1 MQFSKVLML
10 SIVLFGNA
18 FATEIEPSGT
28 INYALKPAG
37 KTQLA
42 MPKMLK
48 LLHFKLSS
56 NAIEAIRQKVQAT
69 HQKSFIP
76 SIMPAQ
82 NQLGMNG
89 VPVLDQGY
97 FGTCVT
103 FANTAAIDAI
113 LGKGDYISQLC
124 LLQLGNYKYSYAL
137 SGWNGSLNRSILSRL
152 EDHGFISK
160 ETQRTVGCGGLNEY
174 PGNDDEVPTSAISF
188 DSYHKLSEG
197 LIDNKIY
204 SAPILD
210 AYKTMLTNEVD
221 TQELIS
227 DIKQAINRE
236 QRVIMVSLLPA
247 IDLGVA
253 GAVGKHHVTND
264 TWVLSTTIER
274 ELYHYPFMI
283 GHSMIITGY
292 DDNATAVDDLGRV
305 HTGLFTLRN
314 SWGDQVG
321 DKGDFYMSYDYFKV
335 LGFEANQIVYDEFL
349 GDEDDDGDQPGDEND
364 DEDDDEEEV
373 K

>member
-1 MQFSKVLML
+1 MQLNKILML
-10 SIVLFGNA
+10 SIALFGNA
-18 FATEIEPSGT
+18 FATEIEPAGT
-28 INYALKPAG
+28 MDYALKPAG
-37 KTQLA
+37 KAQFA

-48 LLHFKLSS
+48 LLQFKLSS
-56 NAIEAIRQKVQAT
+56 NAIEAMQQKVQVT

-82 NQLGMNG
+82 KQLGMNG

-124 LLQLGNYKYSYAL
+124 LLQLGNYKYYYPG
-137 SGWNGSLNRSILSRL
+137 SGWAGSLNRSILSRL
-152 EDHGFISK
+152 EDHGFVSK
-160 ETQRTVGCGGLNEY
+160 ETQRAVGCGGLNEY
-174 PGNDDEVPTSAISF
+174 PGNNDPMPTSAISF
-188 DSYHKLSEG
+188 DSYHKISEG
-197 LIDNKIY
+197 LLDNKIY
-204 SAPILD
+204 SVPILD
-210 AYKTMLTNEVD
+210 AYKVMLTKEVD

-227 DIKQAINRE
+227 EIKQAINSE
-236 QRVIMVSLLPA
+236 QRVTMASFLPA
-247 IDLGVA
+247 IDLGLA

-274 ELYHYPFMI
+274 ELYQSLLI
-283 GHSMIITGY
+283 AGHAMVITGY

-314 SWGDQVG
+314 SWGEQVG

-335 LGFEANQIVYDEFL
+335 LGLEANQIAYDEFSS
-349 GDEDDDGDQPGDEND
+349 DENA
-364 DEDDDEEEV
+364 EDEV

>member
-1 MQFSKVLML
+1 MQLNKILML
-10 SIVLFGNA
+10 SLALVGNA
-18 FATEIEPSGT
+18 FATEIEPAGT
-28 INYALKPAG
+28 IDYALKSAG
-37 KTQLA
+37 KAQFA
-42 MPKMLK
+42 KPKMLK
-48 LLHFKLSS
+48 LMQFKLSS
-56 NAIEAIRQKVQAT
+56 KALEAMQQKVEAT

-82 NQLGMNG
+82 KQLGMNG

-124 LLQLGNYKYSYAL
+124 LLQLGNYKYSYTA
-137 SGWNGSLNRSILSRL
+137 SGWSGSLNRSILSRL
-152 EDHGFISK
+152 EDHGFVSK

-174 PGNDDEVPTSAISF
+174 PGNEDETPRSAISF
-188 DSYHKLSEG
+188 DSYHKISED

-210 AYKTMLTNEVD
+210 AYKVMLTNEVD
-221 TQELIS
+221 TQELIGE
-227 DIKQAINRE
+227 IKQAINRE
-236 QRVIMVSLLPA
+236 QRVTMVSFLPA
-247 IDLGVA
+247 IDLGLA
-253 GAVGKHHVTND
+253 GAVGKHHEVND

-274 ELYHYPFMI
+274 ELYQYPFMA

-314 SWGDQVG
+314 SWGEQLG

-335 LGFEANQIVYDEFL
+335 LGFEANQIIYDEYL
-349 GDEDDDGDQPGDEND
+349 GDEGDEDESDDGDE
-364 DEDDDEEEV
+364 EEEDDEEEV

>member
-1 MQFSKVLML
+1 MQLNKILML
-10 SIVLFGNA
+10 SIALFGNA
-18 FATEIEPSGT
+18 FATEIEPVGT
-28 INYALKPAG
+28 VDYALKPAG
-37 KTQLA
+37 KPQFAL
-42 MPKMLK
+42 PKMIK
-48 LLHFKLSS
+48 LLNFKLSN
-56 NAIEAIRQKVQAT
+56 NAIEAIQQKVQAV
-69 HQKSFIP
+69 HQKNFIP
-76 SIMPAQ
+76 SIIPEQ

-124 LLQLGNYKYSYAL
+124 LLQLGNYKYSYSP
-137 SGWNGSLNRSILSRL
+137 SGWDGSLNRSILSRL
-152 EDHGFISK
+152 EDHGFVSK

-174 PGNDDEVPTSAISF
+174 PENGEPSPTSAISF

-210 AYKTMLTNEVD
+210 AYKAMLTNEVD

-236 QRVIMVSLLPA
+236 QRVTMVSFLPA
-247 IDLGVA
+247 IDLGLA
-253 GAVGKHHVTND
+253 GAVGKHHVNND

-274 ELYHYPFMI
+274 ELYLSPFMA

-292 DDNATAVDDLGRV
+292 DDNATAIDDLGRV

-321 DKGDFYMSYDYFKV
+321 DGGDFYMSYDYFKV

-349 GDEDDDGDQPGDEND
+349 GSDEDLPEDEN
-364 DEDDDEEEV
+364 EDDEEEDDKV

>member
-1 MQFSKVLML
+1 MQLNKILML
-10 SIVLFGNA
+10 SIALFGNA
-18 FATEIEPSGT
+18 FATEIEPAGT
-28 INYALKPAG
+28 IDYALKPAG
-37 KTQLA
+37 KTQFA
-42 MPKMLK
+42 KPKMLK
-48 LLHFKLSS
+48 LMQFKVSS
-56 NAIEAIRQKVQAT
+56 NAIEAMQQKVQAT
-69 HQKSFIP
+69 QKKSFIP
-76 SIMPAQ
+76 SIMPEQ
-82 NQLGMNG
+82 KQLGMNG

-124 LLQLGNYKYSYAL
+124 LLQLGNYKYSYTA
-137 SGWNGSLNRSILSRL
+137 SGWAGSLNRSILSRL
-152 EDHGFISK
+152 EDHGFVSK
-160 ETQRTVGCGGLNEY
+160 ETQRTVGCGDLNEY
-174 PGNDDEVPTSAISF
+174 PGNEDATPTSAISF
-188 DSYHKLSEG
+188 DSYHKISEG
-197 LIDNKIY
+197 LLDNKIY

-210 AYKTMLTNEVD
+210 AYKVMLTNEVD

-227 DIKQAINRE
+227 EIKQAINRE
-236 QRVIMVSLLPA
+236 QRVTMISLLPA
-247 IDLGVA
+247 IDLGIA
-253 GAVGKHHVTND
+253 GAVGTHHETND

-274 ELYHYPFMI
+274 ELYQYPFMA

-305 HTGLFTLRN
+305 HMGLFTLRN

-349 GDEDDDGDQPGDEND
+349 SDEDDEDESDNGEVDD
-364 DEDDDEEEV
+364 DEDDEEV